1 MDMPYVV
8 RRPELNLWEKL
19 YLPSIVGGMWITLGH
34 MAKMIFGRLF
44 SQQSDGPRS
53 LMDMSATGLLTM
65 QYPEGTRTG
74 ERSRGPGKVCLM
86 PAL

>member
-34 MAKMIFGRLF
+34 MAKNDFWTIIFAAIRWASLL
-44 SQQSDGPRS
+44 DG
-53 LMDMSATGLLTM
+53 
-65 QYPEGTRTG
+65 Y
-74 ERSRGPGKVCLM
+74 ERDGIIDDAVS
-86 PAL
+86 